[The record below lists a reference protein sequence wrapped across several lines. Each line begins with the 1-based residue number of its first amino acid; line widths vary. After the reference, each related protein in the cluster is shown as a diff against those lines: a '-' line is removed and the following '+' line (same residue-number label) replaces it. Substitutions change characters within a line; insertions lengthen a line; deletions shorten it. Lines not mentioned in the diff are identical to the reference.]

1 MCVKAKYPVKYVSV
15 RLFLSFVLF
24 LLGDI
29 EFLTVVS
36 LDDALRKVP
45 VPPMEVVLERKEDLE
60 IEELSIESG
69 DSLAGS
75 LSNSQMTSV
84 DGKNAFWK

>member
-1 MCVKAKYPVKYVSV
+1 M
-15 RLFLSFVLF
+15 FLSLY

-60 IEELSIESG
+60 IEELSVESS
-69 DSLAGS
+69 DSLGGN
-75 LSNSQMTSV
+75 LPDSQMNSE
-84 DGKNAFWK
+84 KAFWK

>member
-1 MCVKAKYPVKYVSV
+1 M
-15 RLFLSFVLF
+15 FLSLY

-60 IEELSIESG
+60 IEELSVESN
-69 DSLAGS
+69 DSLGGN
-75 LSNSQMTSV
+75 LPDSQMNS
-84 DGKNAFWK
+84 GKAFWK